1 MTHDPHVLC
10 PQEAA
15 KGGRKSQSSLHPP
28 GVAGRGS
35 RRLSVHDKRGPA
47 DFHEPEFRSEE
58 DEPGGWCGRSIQHH
72 SMAVWIHI
80 SLCYLISF
88 LRSGLEAP
96 MRIDDKHKF
105 TYSMPPIDECKIPSF
120 INWGPSRGGV

>member
-58 DEPGGWCGRSIQHH
+58 DEPGGVVWKEHPASFDGSLDTYFIVLSYFFSQIWARSAH
-72 SMAVWIHI
+72 
-80 SLCYLISF
+80 
-88 LRSGLEAP
+88 E
-96 MRIDDKHKF
+96 D
-105 TYSMPPIDECKIPSF
+105 
-120 INWGPSRGGV
+120 